1 MKTAT
6 ITRKGK
12 GAKPDARTGEI
23 LKALRDARKE
33 AVKSA
38 RLHRVPIVYLRDG
51 KLVREHP

>member
-1 MKTAT
+1 MKSTAKKT
-6 ITRKGK
+6 TRMKLDHRS
-12 GAKPDARTGEI
+12 AEI

-51 KLVREHP
+51 KLVHERP